1 MSKIYLVTYDFR
13 EPTEKQLEDFYG
25 ELKNSSAWW
34 HFIEGTWLIR
44 TNEDAKT
51 IYARLKPYINVNVNL
66 LVLDVGTD
74 MAGWLPKKAWDW
86 IQQHRGESVSLMKE
100 SSL

>member
-51 IYARLKPYINVNVNL
+51 IYGA
-66 LVLDVGTD
+66 
-74 MAGWLPKKAWDW
+74 
-86 IQQHRGESVSLMKE
+86 
-100 SSL
+100 